1 MKANETYTLITD
13 LIRFREAYKVLVK
26 DYEQSDCDFSE
37 QYPLSPFDIMT
48 DTNLE
53 KAIISWLNYHITTLY
68 ALLPERVVNPL
79 CVDCLLEHKASA
91 MTTQDGACKLNTTCC
106 AYPFVLF
113 DEVSIKQYLR
123 QQTHMKVNEADMASA
138 STVKIAYL
146 HLLKELKLL

>member
-1 MKANETYTLITD
+1 MKANESYTLITD

-26 DYEQSDCDFSE
+26 DYKQSDCDFSE

-48 DTNLE
+48 DANLAN
-53 KAIISWLNYHITTLY
+53 AIISWLNYHVTTLY

-79 CVDCLLEHKASA
+79 CVNCLLERKASA
-91 MTTQDGACKLNTTCC
+91 ATTQDGACKLNATCC

-113 DEVSIKQYLR
+113 DEISVRQYLR
-123 QQTHMKVNEADMASA
+123 QQTHVKVDEADMASA
-138 STVKIAYL
+138 STVKITYL

>member
-1 MKANETYTLITD
+1 MKANESYTLITD

-26 DYEQSDCDFSE
+26 DYKQSDCDFSE

-48 DTNLE
+48 DANLAN
-53 KAIISWLNYHITTLY
+53 AIISWLNYHVTTLC

-79 CVDCLLEHKASA
+79 CVNCLLEHKASA
-91 MTTQDGACKLNTTCC
+91 ATAQDGACKLNATCC

-113 DEVSIKQYLR
+113 DEISVRQYLR
-123 QQTHMKVNEADMASA
+123 QQTHVKVDEADMASA
-138 STVKIAYL
+138 STVKITYL